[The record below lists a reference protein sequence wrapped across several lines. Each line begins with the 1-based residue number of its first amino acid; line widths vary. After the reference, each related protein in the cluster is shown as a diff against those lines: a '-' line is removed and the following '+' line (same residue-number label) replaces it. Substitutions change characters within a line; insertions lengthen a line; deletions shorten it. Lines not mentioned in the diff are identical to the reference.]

1 MTDLTQ
7 YSEKVRKETGE
18 YLFRH
23 VMEYIPFG
31 NFMENI

>member
-7 YSEKVRKETGE
+7 YSEKVRKDTGE

-23 VMEYIPFG
+23 IVGYIRFG
-31 NFMENI
+31 NVMENI